1 MDKTKDDINKKN
13 ISPENEETKEATKEE
28 DYPSVFIGHH
38 PSHDLHKLKGNNTK
52 YQSGK

>member
-38 PSHDLHKLKGNNTK
+38 PSHDLHNTK